1 MSFNLFLTV
10 SGVTG
15 ESVQRAHEGQIEL
28 SSWNLGV
35 HNHAM
40 AGPGGG
46 GKVGKAQWDELIVTM
61 PTTAALPQLMGLCAS
76 GQHVEQAVLTAE
88 SVGDARFVWLRLTV
102 SDVVVTSVG
111 TAASSPDDLAED
123 EVALTFGS
131 ILLEKFSQ
139 NDDGTPGAPV
149 TFAWSVRKN
158 RGSKAS
164 GSKASG
170 SKATGSRG

>member
-1 MSFNLFLTV
+1 
-10 SGVTG
+10 
-15 ESVQRAHEGQIEL
+15 
-28 SSWNLGV
+28 
-35 HNHAM
+35 
-40 AGPGGG
+40 
-46 GKVGKAQWDELIVTM
+46 
-61 PTTAALPQLMGLCAS
+61 
-76 GQHVEQAVLTAE
+76 
-88 SVGDARFVWLRLTV
+88 VGDARFVWLRLTV

-158 RGSKAS
+158 RAPKASGSKAS

-170 SKATGSRG
+170 SRG

>member
-46 GKVGKAQWDELIVTM
+46 GKAGKAQWDELIVTM
-61 PTTAALPQLMGLCAS
+61 PTTAALPSSWVCVPPANTSSRPCSRPKAWATRGLSGCAS
-76 GQHVEQAVLTAE
+76 
-88 SVGDARFVWLRLTV
+88 
-102 SDVVVTSVG
+102 
-111 TAASSPDDLAED
+111 P
-123 EVALTFGS
+123 
-131 ILLEKFSQ
+131 
-139 NDDGTPGAPV
+139 
-149 TFAWSVRKN
+149 
-158 RGSKAS
+158 
-164 GSKASG
+164 
-170 SKATGSRG
+170 